1 MAGESQQSSSLDRFL
16 RLFTDVR
23 AGEARTALLLSL
35 NVFLILTAYYV
46 LKPVREA
53 LILGQGSA
61 ELKSYLSAGQVLL
74 LAIVVPLYGRLAS
87 RVVRRRLINIV
98 TAIFVACLVGFFA
111 LAHVGVSLG
120 VVFFLWVGIF
130 NVMIVAQFW
139 SFANDVY
146 TSAEGERLFPI
157 VAFGASLGAVLGAE
171 IAAVLIQPLG
181 VYQLMLVGAG
191 LLVLEVMITN
201 HIDTQEHAR
210 TESHLPHA
218 ETTAAKPAGTTEFR
232 VETGEHKIAEEAEE
246 TPKSRGA
253 FALVFKSRY
262 LLLMAFMLM
271 LNNWVNTT
279 GEFILGS
286 VVHDAAQEAVA
297 AGQSGGL
304 SVEDYIGEF
313 YSKFFFVV
321 NIAGLLIQLFL
332 VSRIIKHLGIR
343 IAVLIMPFISLGAY
357 GVLAFYPILSAVR
370 WAKTAENS
378 TDYSLN
384 NTVRNMLFLP
394 CTREQKYSGKQ
405 VIDSFFVRAGDVLS
419 AMLVFVGTTYF
430 ALHSSGFAKFVIV
443 LIFVWLI
450 LAFLVGREYK
460 RLVAGSTA
468 GATSDGN

>member
-1 MAGESQQSSSLDRFL
+1 MAGETPQSSSLDRFL

-23 AGEARTALLLSL
+23 AGEASTALLLSL

-87 RVVRRRLINIV
+87 RVARRRLINIV
-98 TAIFVACLVGFFA
+98 TAIFVVCLVGFFA
-111 LAHVGVSLG
+111 LAHAGVSLG
-120 VVFFLWVGIF
+120 VVFFLWIGIF

-146 TSAEGERLFPI
+146 TNDEGERLFPI
-157 VAFGASLGAVLGAE
+157 VAFGASLGAVLGSG
-171 IAAVLIQPLG
+171 IAAELIKPLG
-181 VYQLMLVGAG
+181 IYQLMLVGAG
-191 LLVLEVMITN
+191 ILVLEVMITN
-201 HIDTQEHAR
+201 YIDTKEHR
-210 TESHLPHA
+210 RSESHLPHA
-218 ETTAAKPAGTTEFR
+218 ETTAMMPAATREFR
-232 VETGEHKIAEEAEE
+232 METGEHKLAESKEE
-246 TPKSRGA
+246 TPKSQGA
-253 FALVFKSRY
+253 FALVFQTRY

-286 VVHDAAQEAVA
+286 VVQDAAAEAVA
-297 AGQSGGL
+297 ADPSGSL
-304 SVEDYIGEF
+304 SVEAYIGEF
-313 YSKFFFVV
+313 YSKFFAVV

-332 VSRIIKHLGIR
+332 VSRIIKYMGVR
-343 IAVLIMPFISLGAY
+343 IAVLFMPFISLGAY

-430 ALHSSGFAKFVIV
+430 ALNSSGFAKFVIV
-443 LIFVWLI
+443 LVIVWFF
-450 LAFLVGREYK
+450 LAFLVGRDYQ
-460 RLVAGSTA
+460 RLVATGQPPV
-468 GATSDGN
+468 